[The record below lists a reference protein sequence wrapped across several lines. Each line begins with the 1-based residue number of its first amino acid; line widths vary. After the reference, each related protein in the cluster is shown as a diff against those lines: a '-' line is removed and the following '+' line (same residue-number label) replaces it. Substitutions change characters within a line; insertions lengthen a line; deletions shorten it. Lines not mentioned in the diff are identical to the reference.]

1 MLVDSSNQRFYTI
14 LSPLLAILILMPNN
28 QTQFTVKNSS
38 SIFISMK
45 KISLAIAIFAVSFV
59 SANTFAQQ
67 AKTPLTPQP
76 SISTNVAPAK
86 GASKVPTV
94 SQEAINTSSNAAPKS
109 AKPTEGYNV
118 DNHMSR
124 DKRADTRISRV
135 EQRVGTLTAEQ
146 KTKLKALFL
155 AEFDQLEQAKATLS
169 PENKNPFGAIR
180 KKTDEQILA
189 MLSPE
194 QLTKYTTPTAR
205 KSAPQTSNVG
215 VKVNGTATPA
225 KAK

>member
-1 MLVDSSNQRFYTI
+1 
-14 LSPLLAILILMPNN
+14 
-28 QTQFTVKNSS
+28 
-38 SIFISMK
+38 MK
-45 KISLAIAIFAVSFV
+45 KFSLAIAIFAVSFV

-67 AKTPLTPQP
+67 A
-76 SISTNVAPAK
+76 
-86 GASKVPTV
+86 
-94 SQEAINTSSNAAPKS
+94 NTSVTTTTTAPKS

-124 DKRADTRISRV
+124 DKRAEARTARV

-146 KTKLKALFL
+146 KTKLK
-155 AEFDQLEQAKATLS
+155 DQLEQAKSTLS

-180 KKTDEQILA
+180 KKTDEQIRA

-194 QLTKYTTPTAR
+194 QLTKYTTPAAR
-205 KSAPQTSNVG
+205 KSTPQTSNVG

>member
-1 MLVDSSNQRFYTI
+1 MLI
-14 LSPLLAILILMPNN
+14 IIH
-28 QTQFTVKNSS
+28 NSS

-45 KISLAIAIFAVSFV
+45 KFSLAIAIFAVSFV

-67 AKTPLTPQP
+67 A
-76 SISTNVAPAK
+76 
-86 GASKVPTV
+86 
-94 SQEAINTSSNAAPKS
+94 NTSVTTTTTAPKS

-124 DKRADTRISRV
+124 DKRAEARTARV

-155 AEFDQLEQAKATLS
+155 AEFDQLEQAKSTLS

-180 KKTDEQILA
+180 KKTDEQIRA

-194 QLTKYTTPTAR
+194 QLTKYTTPAAR
-205 KSAPQTSNVG
+205 KSTPQTSNVG

>member
-1 MLVDSSNQRFYTI
+1 
-14 LSPLLAILILMPNN
+14 
-28 QTQFTVKNSS
+28 
-38 SIFISMK
+38 MK
-45 KISLAIAIFAVSFV
+45 KFSLAIAIFAVSFV

-67 AKTPLTPQP
+67 A
-76 SISTNVAPAK
+76 
-86 GASKVPTV
+86 
-94 SQEAINTSSNAAPKS
+94 NTSVTTTTTAPKS

-124 DKRADTRISRV
+124 DKRAEARTARV

-155 AEFDQLEQAKATLS
+155 EQAKSTLS

-180 KKTDEQILA
+180 KKTDEQIRA

-194 QLTKYTTPTAR
+194 QLTKYTTPAAR
-205 KSAPQTSNVG
+205 KSTPQTSNVG